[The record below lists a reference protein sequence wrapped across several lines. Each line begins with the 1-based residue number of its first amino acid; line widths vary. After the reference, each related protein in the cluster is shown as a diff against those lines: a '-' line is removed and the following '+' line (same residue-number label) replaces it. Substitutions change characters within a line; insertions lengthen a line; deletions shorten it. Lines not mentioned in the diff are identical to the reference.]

1 MATFIA
7 TYPPLGQVTR
17 LQDSDLTFHAV
28 LEAPRELA
36 AESWQLALWHS
47 TGDTEEWAEA
57 EFLAGS
63 PGSGPSD
70 LHEASDTTARLYFTA
85 KLAIQ
90 YRLNF
95 TVKFRQ
101 GPDHEWLWIHKELGV
116 EDGIVVVEKKP
127 TAEGDSD
134 DLPDLIQDL
143 NPDLKWKSHASQS
156 PATRLWSIES
166 GIDAAKE
173 HESTYADVPLGVPWG
188 QYLR

>member
-1 MATFIA
+1 
-7 TYPPLGQVTR
+7 
-17 LQDSDLTFHAV
+17 
-28 LEAPRELA
+28 
-36 AESWQLALWHS
+36 
-47 TGDTEEWAEA
+47 
-57 EFLAGS
+57 
-63 PGSGPSD
+63 
-70 LHEASDTTARLYFTA
+70 
-85 KLAIQ
+85 
-90 YRLNF
+90 LNF